1 MSTYYNRISLNIA
14 KYLFYI
20 LLLLKINLL
29 NSILFLDWFKG
40 FMVNNISENQ
50 QYNPSD
56 SIFKKVKYMVLY
68 ALNPIQVLEEKKFH
82 KWYLYL
88 ILPAVGWMLFFLQV
102 GLDKYYNF
110 WRVLLIS
117 LLGLVMG
124 YIFVAVTGWL
134 LTLIL
139 NNLGNY
145 LRNDQVISLIALS
158 HTYMASSVLLG
169 LIYNIFGHSSS
180 ASFGIAGLMCT
191 LLPIYA
197 GIRTLSKNRVF
208 LAPTLATLVGILL
221 LISWQFIL
229 KIVN

>member
-1 MSTYYNRISLNIA
+1 
-14 KYLFYI
+14 
-20 LLLLKINLL
+20 LKITLL
-29 NSILFLDWFKG
+29 NSILFLDYFKG
-40 FMVNNISENQ
+40 FKVDNINDNQ
-50 QYNPSD
+50 EFNPSD
-56 SIFKKVKYMVLY
+56 NIFKKLKYMIFY
-68 ALNPIQVLEEKKFH
+68 ALNPIQVLEEEKFH

-88 ILPAVGWMLFFLQV
+88 ILPAFGWMLFFLQV
-102 GLDKYYNF
+102 GLDKYYGF
-110 WRVLLIS
+110 WKVLIIS
-117 LLGLVMG
+117 LLGLIMG
-124 YIFVAVTGWL
+124 YIFVAAIGWL

-158 HTYMASSVLLG
+158 HTYMVSSVLLG

-208 LAPTLATLVGILL
+208 LAPILATLVGILL
-221 LISWQFIL
+221 LVSWQFIIT
-229 KIVN
+229 IVN